1 MSHKIHLSLE
11 ETYQL
16 ADRMEQTRNRK
27 LSRRLLAISLR
38 HFGYKVKDIAAITG
52 VSDRTVTKWFKLYLE
67 GGLDALLEQH
77 YKKERG
83 SVLQPHKEAI
93 IEYFELNPTAKLE
106 ELQHWLN
113 AEKGVEVEYSWLYRY
128 LERKGIRTGRRGRT
142 AETDDPGS

>member
-16 ADRMEQTRNRK
+16 ADRMEQTKNRK

-52 VSDRTVTKWFKLYLE
+52 VSERTVTKWLKLYLE

-77 YKKERG
+77 YQKERG
-83 SVLQPHKEAI
+83 SVLAPHQEAI
-93 IEYFELNPTAKLE
+93 IQYFQDHPTARLE
-106 ELQHWLN
+106 ELQQWLK

-128 LERKGIRTGRRGRT
+128 LERKGIRKGRRGNS
-142 AETDDPGS
+142 A